1 MSNWKGVGQQT
12 DCFAYPR
19 EGEKECWCLKDL
31 PCEVEK
37 CNFYKSK
44 NEISRAD
51 LERAIRSYSVGK

>member
-1 MSNWKGVGQQT
+1 MSNWKGVGKQT

-19 EGEKECWCLKDL
+19 EGESECWCLKDL
-31 PCEVEK
+31 PCEVKK

-44 NEISRAD
+44 NEISRSD

>member
-19 EGEKECWCLKDL
+19 EGESECWCLKNL

-44 NEISRAD
+44 NEISRSD